1 MKCFP
6 YLKEKIRSKQ
16 QRSAP
21 ISKTQNHSSTSN
33 VSTSGRVTQSSSS
46 TISSR
51 GMPELFEEKAQNLRI
66 FSFSELRRAT
76 NDFSRLLK
84 IGEGGF
90 GTVYKGTIK
99 PVDGRGD
106 RIVVAIKK
114 LNKDGFQVGLVLHIS
129 NSLFPLTADF
139 RMLVITF

>member
-6 YLKEKIRSKQ
+6 YLKEKLRSKQ

-21 ISKTQNHSSTSN
+21 ELKTQNHSSTSN

-51 GMPELFEEKAQNLRI
+51 GIPELYEEKAHNLRI
-66 FSFSELRRAT
+66 FSYSELRRAT

-90 GTVYKGTIK
+90 GIVYKGTIK

-114 LNKDGFQVGLVLHIS
+114 LNKDGFQV
-129 NSLFPLTADF
+129 
-139 RMLVITF
+139 

>member
-6 YLKEKIRSKQ
+6 YLKEKIRSKSKQ

-21 ISKTQNHSSTSN
+21 ELKTQNHSSTSN

-51 GMPELFEEKAQNLRI
+51 GIPELYEEKAHNLRI
-66 FSFSELRRAT
+66 FSYSELRRAT

-90 GTVYKGTIK
+90 GIVYKGTIK

-106 RIVVAIKK
+106 HIVVAIKK
-114 LNKDGFQVGLVLHIS
+114 LNKDGFQVCAVLQFFI
-129 NSLFPLTADF
+129 FC
-139 RMLVITF
+139 